1 MIINSKEWPLINQE
15 VRMNKGKLVNIQIS
29 PGRYVKMYESDAIA
43 KGLLKAKPQP
53 ANKMQKPP
61 QNKASKVTP
70 SEEKPEEKPP
80 TDDFTT
86 ISGVGPATARA
97 LMAHGIISFD
107 QLRSAGKL
115 DYLSAKTMQAIEVW
129 RNG

>member
-1 MIINSKEWPLINQE
+1 MIINSKEWSLITQE

-53 ANKMQKPP
+53 ANKMRVPS
-61 QNKASKVTP
+61 QNKAAP
-70 SEEKPEEKPP
+70 EEKPEVPPEVKPP
-80 TDDFTT
+80 ADDFMT
-86 ISGVGPATARA
+86 IPGIGKATARA
-97 LMAHGIISFD
+97 LETHGITTFE
-107 QLRSAGKL
+107 QLRSAGTL
-115 DYLSAKTMQAIEVW
+115 VYLSDKMNKVIESW